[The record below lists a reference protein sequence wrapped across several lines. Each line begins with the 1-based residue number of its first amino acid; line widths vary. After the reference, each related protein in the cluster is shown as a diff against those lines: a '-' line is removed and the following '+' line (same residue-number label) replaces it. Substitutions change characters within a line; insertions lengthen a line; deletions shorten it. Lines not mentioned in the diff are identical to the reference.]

1 MGEALH
7 VCTSSVHICT
17 FPHGTERAT
26 PYDYALGTF
35 LFDQECMLWSSRK
48 AFSVSTDMFMGF
60 SLSSSLVQWIT
71 GIGFQILNQPCI
83 PGIKCPGFDV

>member
-7 VCTSSVHICT
+7 VCILSVHICT
-17 FPHGTERAT
+17 FSHGTERAI
-26 PYDYALGTF
+26 PCDYAPGMF

-71 GIGFQILNQPCI
+71 GIGFQTLNQPCI
-83 PGIKCPGFDV
+83 PGIKCPGYYV